1 MPEDKDIVGLTE
13 ERMKELLEQLGKM
26 PIGDPAREKIVEE
39 LQDYSRI
46 VDDYEGRDLK
56 RLDNNAKN
64 DIEEARL
71 EIDAQKII
79 LEKSRIRTERFKVCT
94 YILSG
99 IGTAMLSYNMDKI
112 HISCKPLAK
121 LKDDF
126 ISKLGR

>member
-26 PIGDPAREKIVEE
+26 PIGDPARVKIVEE
-39 LQDYSRI
+39 LNDYSRI

-71 EIDAQKII
+71 KIDAQKIV
-79 LEKSRIRTERFKVCT
+79 LEKSRIRTERFKVFA

-99 IGTAMLSYNMDKI
+99 IGTGMLSYNMDKI

>member
-26 PIGDPAREKIVEE
+26 PIGDPARVKIVEE
-39 LQDYSRI
+39 LNDYSRI
-46 VDDYEGRDLK
+46 VEDYLGRDLK
-56 RLDNNAKN
+56 RLDNYAKN

-79 LEKSRIRTERFKVCT
+79 LEKSRIRTERFKVFA

-99 IGTAMLSYNMDKI
+99 IGTGMLSYNMDKI

-126 ISKLGR
+126 INKLGR

>member
-13 ERMKELLEQLGKM
+13 ERMKELLEQLGKL
-26 PIGDPAREKIVEE
+26 PIGDPARVKIVEE
-39 LQDYSRI
+39 LNDYSRI

-79 LEKSRIRTERFKVCT
+79 LEKSRIRTERFKVFA

-99 IGTAMLSYNMDKI
+99 IGTGMLSYNMDKI

-126 ISKLGR
+126 INKLGR

>member
-26 PIGDPAREKIVEE
+26 PIGDPAREKIVNE
-39 LQDYSRI
+39 LNDYSRI

-79 LEKSRIRTERFKVCT
+79 LEKSRIRTERFKVFA

-99 IGTAMLSYNMDKI
+99 IVTGMLSYNMDKI

>member
-79 LEKSRIRTERFKVCT
+79 LEKSRIRTERFKVFA

-99 IGTAMLSYNMDKI
+99 IGTGMLSYNMDKI

-126 ISKLGR
+126 INKLGR

>member
-26 PIGDPAREKIVEE
+26 PIGDPAREKIVDE
-39 LQDYSRI
+39 LNDYSRI

-71 EIDAQKII
+71 KIDVQKIV
-79 LEKSRIRTERFKVCT
+79 LEKSRIRTERFKVFA

-99 IGTAMLSYNMDKI
+99 IGTGMLSYNMDKI

-126 ISKLGR
+126 IGKLGR

>member
-1 MPEDKDIVGLTE
+1 MNDEKDIVGLTE

-26 PIGDPAREKIVEE
+26 PMSDPGREKLVKE
-39 LQDYSRI
+39 LEDYSRI

-56 RLDNNAKN
+56 RLDNNAKT

-71 EIDAQKII
+71 EIEAQKV
-79 LEKSRIRTERFKVCT
+79 LNERARNRTEKFKIFA

-99 IGTAMLSYNMDKI
+99 IGTGMLSYNMDKI

-126 ISKLGR
+126 IAKIGR